1 MVGLRHRF
9 ESRAGDVTV
18 LDGVDLHLD
27 AGDHAALVGASGVG
41 KTTLLSLLGGLESPQ
56 EGTVRVDDHDLAGM
70 SRGELAT
77 FRRETVGFVFQHFG
91 LLEALTAA
99 ENVELAGS
107 LAGAATG
114 PRRRRAAE
122 LLEAVGLADRAR
134 HRPLE
139 LSGGERQRLAIARA
153 LIIEPSLIILD
164 EAVSAL
170 DVSIR
175 AQILDLLAELSDRL
189 GLSYLFISHDL
200 SVVRSITDRVLVMKS
215 GKIVESG
222 ATEDVFRNPQHPYTQ
237 ELSAATP
244 HLERALAARA

>member
-41 KTTLLSLLGGLESPQ
+41 KTTLLSVLGGLESPQ

-153 LIIEPSLIILD
+153 LMNRPRLVLADEPTGNLD
-164 EAVSAL
+164 EGSSAL
-170 DVSIR
+170 VMGLLESLPADHGCTLVVVTHDATVAGR
-175 AQILDLLAELSDRL
+175 AHRCFRLS
-189 GLSYLFISHDL
+189 G
-200 SVVRSITDRVLVMKS
+200 
-215 GKIVESG
+215 G
-222 ATEDVFRNPQHPYTQ
+222 
-237 ELSAATP
+237 
-244 HLERALAARA
+244 RAIEEPVPV

>member
-41 KTTLLSLLGGLESPQ
+41 KTTLLSVLGGLESPQ
-56 EGTVRVDDHDLAGM
+56 EGIVRVDDHDLAGM

-107 LAGAATG
+107 LAGAAAG

-122 LLEAVGLADRAR
+122 LLDAVGLADRAR

-153 LIIEPSLIILD
+153 LMNRPRLVLADEPTGNLD
-164 EAVSAL
+164 EVSSAL
-170 DVSIR
+170 VMG
-175 AQILDLLAELSDRL
+175 LLESLPAGHGCTLVVVT
-189 GLSYLFISHDL
+189 HD
-200 SVVRSITDRVLVMKS
+200 
-215 GKIVESG
+215 
-222 ATEDVFRNPQHPYTQ
+222 
-237 ELSAATP
+237 AAI
-244 HLERALAARA
+244 AARAHRCFRLSGGRAIEEAVPV

>member
-41 KTTLLSLLGGLESPQ
+41 KTTLLSVLGGLESPQ

-107 LAGAATG
+107 LAGAAAG

-122 LLEAVGLADRAR
+122 LLEAVGLVDRAR

-153 LIIEPSLIILD
+153 LMNRPRLVLADEPTGNLD
-164 EAVSAL
+164 E
-170 DVSIR
+170 
-175 AQILDLLAELSDRL
+175 
-189 GLSYLFISHDL
+189 
-200 SVVRSITDRVLVMKS
+200 RSSTLVM
-215 GKIVESG
+215 GLLESLPAG
-222 ATEDVFRNPQHPYTQ
+222 HGCTLVVVTHDATI
-237 ELSAATP
+237 
-244 HLERALAARA
+244 AARARRCFRLSGGRAIEEAIPV

>member
-1 MVGLRHRF
+1 MVPGAVVEMVGLRHRF

-41 KTTLLSLLGGLESPQ
+41 KTTLLSVLGGLESPQ

-153 LIIEPSLIILD
+153 LMNRPRLVLADEPTGNLD
-164 EAVSAL
+164 EGS
-170 DVSIR
+170 S
-175 AQILDLLAELSDRL
+175 
-189 GLSYLFISHDL
+189 
-200 SVVRSITDRVLVMKS
+200 TLVM
-215 GKIVESG
+215 GLLESLPAG
-222 ATEDVFRNPQHPYTQ
+222 HGCTLVVVTHDATI
-237 ELSAATP
+237 
-244 HLERALAARA
+244 AARARRCFRLSGGRAIEEAVPV